1 MNFEQTNFDLE
12 DKMQE
17 VGLSLHGVF
26 SRNEIPKLQIG
37 NYIFNTN
44 HSDSGKAGH
53 WTCCIVYSDQIIY
66 FDSFGVGPLSEI
78 TKKSGRAL
86 AGAIKKKVY
95 YNDKIIQQL
104 EASTC
109 GYWCIAFFLWMEK
122 VPINRS
128 DTILDHYQRFIDKFE
143 SKKQSKNEKILREF
157 LKPF

>member
-12 DKMQE
+12 DKMKE

-53 WTCCIVYSDQIIY
+53 WTCCIVYFDHIIY
-66 FDSFGVGPLSEI
+66 FDSFGVGPLEELM
-78 TKKSGRAL
+78 KK
-86 AGAIKKKVY
+86 AGKKKIF

-109 GYWCIAFFLWMEK
+109 GYWCIAFFLWMQK
-122 VPINRS
+122 VPIKS
-128 DTILDHYQRFIDKFE
+128 GDSILDHYQKFIDKFE